1 MKKRSNCLYFSVLY
15 SIVIILF
22 VLMSVAAG
30 NAVTTIAENAPV
42 ENRKCIIIDPGHG
55 GEDGGATSCTGVLE
69 SKYNLDISLR
79 LNDLLQM
86 LGYNTKMIRTT
97 DMSIY
102 TQGNTIAQK
111 KVSDLKQR
119 VHIVNNTEDAYL
131 ISIHQNY
138 FSDSRYSG
146 AQVFYAPTE
155 QSKELA
161 LLLQRQFPLY
171 LQKENKRTI
180 KKASGVYLME
190 HIDCPGVLIEC
201 GFLSNPTET
210 ANLGDQVY
218 QKKLCCVIATGV
230 SNFLDREN
238 VS

>member
-22 VLMSVAAG
+22 VLISVAAG

-97 DMSIY
+97 DISIY

-138 FSDSRYSG
+138 FSDGRYSG
-146 AQVFYAPTE
+146 AQVFYASTE

-201 GFLSNPTET
+201 GFLSNPTEA
-210 ANLGDQVY
+210 ANLGDPVY

>member
-22 VLMSVAAG
+22 VFISVAAG
-30 NAVTTIAENAPV
+30 NAVTTIVENAPV

-55 GEDGGATSCTGVLE
+55 GEDGGATSCTGILE

-201 GFLSNPTET
+201 GFLSNPNET
-210 ANLGDQVY
+210 ANLGDPVY